1 MPFLYVVILA
11 WNRCDETLACLDSL
25 MQSTYTGF
33 RTLVVDNGSTDGTPT
48 AIRAAFPQVEV
59 IEIGQN
65 KGFAGGANIGLRHV
79 LEAGA
84 DHVLLVNNDTV
95 MHPQMLEHLMAH
107 TGPDVG
113 MLSPLIYYAGMPD
126 VIWSAGALRH
136 PLTLERIKD
145 MHGQHDDGHWPQTVE
160 RDFLPGC
167 AALIA
172 RSALEAVELFDERFF
187 MYYEDHDWCLRAQRA
202 GFRLLLVPQAKIWH
216 KVAISSG
223 GRDSPA
229 ERYAM
234 ARSSVLFFRKYTRG
248 WRWLIIGPYRLGSAV
263 KTTLRLLF
271 RRRIKAAKAYWRG
284 LQDGL
289 AAKPHSPPNE
299 FP

>member
-1 MPFLYVVILA
+1 
-11 WNRCDETLACLDSL
+11 
-25 MQSTYTGF
+25 
-33 RTLVVDNGSTDGTPT
+33 VDNGSTDGTPT

-79 LEAGA
+79 LEVGA
-84 DHVLLVNNDTV
+84 DYVLLVNNDTE
-95 MHPQMLEHLMAH
+95 MHPRMLEHLVAY
-107 TGPDVG
+107 TAPDVAI
-113 MLSPLIYYAGMPD
+113 LSPLIYYAGMRD
-126 VIWSAGALRH
+126 VIWSAGAFRH

-145 MHGQHDDGHWPQTVE
+145 MHKQHDDGHWSQTVE

-167 AALIA
+167 AALLSC
-172 RSALEAVELFDERFF
+172 SALEAVGLFDERFF

-202 GFRLLLVPQAKIWH
+202 GFRLLLVPEAKIWH
-216 KVAISSG
+216 KVATSSG

-234 ARSSVLFFRKYTRG
+234 ARSSVLFFRKHMYG
-248 WRWLIIGPYRLGSAV
+248 WRWLVIGPYRFGSAV

-271 RRRIKAAKAYWRG
+271 QGKTESVRAYWGG
-284 LQDGL
+284 LRDGL
-289 AAKPHSPPNE
+289 VANPR
-299 FP
+299 